1 MMQLTS
7 NKSII
12 SLGATAL
19 LSLSACSIKDK
30 KPETKQSNIIYILA
44 DDLGYGDLGCYG
56 QKIIETPN
64 LDRMASEG
72 VRFTNH
78 YTGCTVCAPSR
89 CALLTGKHTGHS
101 IVRGNKEI
109 KPEGQMAMPSE
120 TRTVAHSLKNA
131 GYTTACVGK
140 WGLGFPGSDSDP
152 LKMGFDYFFGYNCQ
166 MKAHHYF
173 PEYLWENDKK
183 VFYPENKNRQQK
195 MYSHDET
202 TRRAIDFIREN
213 KEKPFFLYLAYAI
226 PHAEMVI
233 PEKYLA
239 KFKGEFPEKPWSGG
253 HYGKQDHPRAA
264 YAAMV
269 SHMDGDIGKLNT
281 LLKELGLDENTIII
295 FASDNG
301 PHVEGGND
309 PKFFNSSGGLRGNKR
324 SLYEGGI
331 RTPFIVKWPGNVEAG
346 SVSNHVSA
354 FWDIF
359 PTFCDVAGVE
369 TPEDVDGI
377 SFLPELLGEKQAEHD
392 LLYWEFHGYTGDKQA
407 IRKGK
412 WKAVRVKITKENTP
426 IELYDLESDPYEK
439 INIAEQHPDVVAQM
453 KKLFEKEHE
462 ESIEFP
468 FLYEKEIK

>member
-1 MMQLTS
+1 MNINQTL
-7 NKSII
+7 
-12 SLGATAL
+12 LVAGATL
-19 LSLSACSIKDK
+19 LMGSACASSKKDK
-30 KPETKQSNIIYILA
+30 SESKKPNIIYILA

-56 QKIIETPN
+56 QKTIETPN
-64 LDRMASEG
+64 LDIMASEG
-72 VRFTNH
+72 VKFTNH

-101 IVRGNKEI
+101 FIRGNWEV
-109 KPEGQMAMPSE
+109 KPEGQLAMPSD
-120 TRTVAHSLKNA
+120 TRTVAHSIKNA

-140 WGLGFPGSDSDP
+140 WGLGYPGSESDP

-183 VFYPENKNRQQK
+183 VFYPENKNGQQQ

-202 TRRAIDFIREN
+202 TRKAVDFIKAN

-233 PEKYLA
+233 PEKYLE
-239 KFKGEFPEKPWSGG
+239 KYKGKFPEKPYPGA
-253 HYGKQDHPRAA
+253 HYGKQDYPRAA

-269 SHMDGDIGKLNT
+269 SHMDGDVGKLNA
-281 LLKELGLDENTIII
+281 LLKELELDENTIIM
-295 FASDNG
+295 FTSDNG

-309 PKFFNSSGGLRGNKR
+309 PYYFNSSGGLRGTKR

-331 RTPFIVKWPGNVEAG
+331 RTPFILKWPGIVEPG

-369 TPEDVDGI
+369 TPDGVDGI
-377 SFLPELLGEKQAEHD
+377 SFLPELKGEEQTKHD
-392 LLYWEFHGYTGDKQA
+392 FLYWEFHGYSGDKQA
-407 IRKGK
+407 IRKGR
-412 WKAVRVKITKENTP
+412 WKAVRLKISKENTP
-426 IELYDLESDPYEK
+426 IELYDLKSDPCEK
-439 INIAEQHPDVVAQM
+439 TNIADQYPDIIAEM
-453 KKLFEKEHE
+453 KDLFDQEHIK
-462 ESIEFP
+462 SNAFP
-468 FLYEKEIK
+468 FLYERN